1 MTDSDRDFDIHGIVG
16 VRLLGAT
23 AADAGAVRA
32 QLGPTEAPLS
42 RQPDILI
49 RYVSSPVATSHLR
62 LLDIGDSGFT
72 DEAFVI
78 GASATSP
85 KARIAINDVGGPI
98 EIEAES
104 GIGPIPHLVAIVN
117 LTALANGVVPLH
129 AAAFKV
135 NGTGVLVTGWAKGGK
150 TETLLGFMSN
160 GARYIGDEW
169 VYVDP
174 DRDRL
179 YGLPERIKLWEW
191 LIEDL
196 PDMRARLTAGDR
208 ARLRTISSVYRLS
221 TAIER
226 VVARPRPLQ
235 NLLGRASA
243 IIGRQRFVHSTPAAL
258 FGEDKMDLSGGFEK
272 VIWVVSHDAPDVR
285 IEEVDPIEIARRM
298 VFSVEF
304 EHLRFLSQYLA
315 YRYAFPE
322 SANTVLESA
331 REVRLDLLTR
341 ALQDKQA
348 FVAYHP
354 YPAPILELYDALA
367 PVVTP

>member
-1 MTDSDRDFDIHGIVG
+1 VTDNVKDFDIHGIVG
-16 VRLLGAT
+16 VRLVGAT
-23 AADAGAVRA
+23 PSDARAVRA
-32 QLGPTEAPLS
+32 QLGPTEAALT
-42 RQPDILI
+42 REPDIVI
-49 RYVSSPVATSHLR
+49 RYAPGPVVTSQLR
-62 LLDIGDSGFT
+62 LLDVGDSGFT
-72 DEAFVI
+72 DDAFVI
-78 GASATSP
+78 GASAASP

-98 EIEAES
+98 EITAES

-129 AAAFKV
+129 AAAFSV

-174 DRDRL
+174 DRDHL

-196 PDMRARLTAGDR
+196 PDMRARLTGGDR
-208 ARLRTISSVYRLS
+208 ARLRTISSVYRAS
-221 TAIER
+221 RAFER

-243 IIGRQRFVHSTPAAL
+243 IVGRQRFVHSTPAAL
-258 FGEDKMDLSGGFEK
+258 FGADKMDLAGGFEK

-285 IEEVDPIEIARRM
+285 VEEADPLEIARRM

-304 EHLRFLSQYLA
+304 EHLRFTSQYLA

-322 SANTVLESA
+322 AANTVLESA
-331 REVRLDLLTR
+331 REIRLDLLTR
-341 ALQDKQA
+341 ALKDKQA

-354 YPAPILELYDALA
+354 YPAPILELYEALA
-367 PVVTP
+367 PVVAS